1 VNFFLVLLIH
11 PNCGLKGSDSNF
23 EKKIIQILKVAR
35 NETTTLH

>member
-1 VNFFLVLLIH
+1 VNFFLVLLH

-23 EKKIIQILKVAR
+23 EINIFQILKVAR